1 MPVLASLRLPRLPK
15 KWGSPNFTPAG
26 WCLEQQIVRLSL
38 SKVNGNH
45 GKKCDKAELSNVEGS
60 PTPLR
65 LRTPA
70 IGLMAAY
77 GSHGRAP
84 TVKNYALPSDLEA
97 KSLECDDYA

>member
-1 MPVLASLRLPRLPK
+1 MPVLDTLRLPRLPK

-26 WCLEQQIVRLSL
+26 RCLNTTFLRLTL
-38 SKVNGNH
+38 VKVNGNH

-60 PTPLR
+60 ATPQR

-84 TVKNYALPSDLEA
+84 TVKNYALPSDLGA